1 MGLKRSV
8 TRCVAILAV
17 VAALVWV
24 GHASKQDAL
33 QEQAHYCVMVKAGA
47 WPDYRHTYKQE
58 CKP

>member
-1 MGLKRSV
+1 MGLRRTV
-8 TRCVAILAV
+8 TRVVVILAV

-33 QEQAHYCVMVKAGA
+33 RERTHYCAMVKAGA